1 MFLISVFIIFIIFS
15 ILIFTII
22 RYVDFAYKNI
32 LILSSTLG
40 FILAHLLYFNSLGYP
55 VSDNLP
61 SEFKLLY
68 SYKNNNHLY
77 ILVDD
82 INNSLDPR
90 LYRFKYSS
98 ELEKILDDALG
109 EAKRGMPMIGIYNS
123 SNSENNYGIKFDKMR
138 RELPSK

>member
-1 MFLISVFIIFIIFS
+1 MFLISVFIIFIIFL
-15 ILIFTII
+15 ILIYTII

-55 VSDNLP
+55 VTDNLP
-61 SEFKLLY
+61 AKFRLLY
-68 SYKNNNHLY
+68 SYKNNDHLY
-77 ILVDD
+77 ILVND

-90 LYRFKYSS
+90 LYRFKYST

-109 EAKRGMPMIGIYNS
+109 EARRGIPMIGIYNS
-123 SNSENNYGIKFDKMR
+123 SNLDNSHGIKFDKMR